1 MGWEVFSKNIRF
13 EVELGDRVKFWIDW
27 WCENLP
33 LQLAFPVVYGIA
45 TNREASMDSSLE
57 RLRIK
62 EQRNWNVLLIQ
73 EPNDQEMGVVDEF
86 LRTLGSNLPPT
97 ENGDRMRW
105 KLTKNEDFDIHL
117 FYNKL

>member
-33 LQLAFPVVYGIA
+33 LPLAFPVVYGIA

-57 RLRIK
+57 QLRIK

-73 EPNDQEMGVVDEF
+73 EPND
-86 LRTLGSNLPPT
+86 
-97 ENGDRMRW
+97 
-105 KLTKNEDFDIHL
+105 
-117 FYNKL
+117 